1 MQNEQFI
8 PAEDDVTDL
17 GAASEVTQGVWDP
30 MLKENHIMPQSRD
43 F

>member
-1 MQNEQFI
+1 MNDRIEERD
-8 PAEDDVTDL
+8 EDLIDL